1 MKKKYLKNTNLLK
14 KAKMET
20 EKLNLMKEFRQQLV
34 NFLDEI
40 IDQFPYEGDF
50 VLIRMFIKDQIPVA
64 DILGRFIR
72 DLLPFKKVVREKDE
86 SFFLNN
92 TILYTGGKIGSDK
105 IDHFKNLWLSDKMDD
120 SDRETIWQWMN
131 LFVDIAESYHKKFGY
146 IKGWE
151 K

>member
-1 MKKKYLKNTNLLK
+1 M
-14 KAKMET
+14 MES

-40 IDQFPYEGDF
+40 IEQFPYEGDF
-50 VLIRMFIKDQIPVA
+50 VLIRMFIKDQIPVT

-72 DLLPFKKVVREKDE
+72 DLLPLKDVVKKRDE

-92 TILYTGGKIGSDK
+92 TILYTGGKIGTDK
-105 IDHFKNLWLSDKMDD
+105 IDHFKNLWLSDKMDS
-120 SDRETIWQWMN
+120 SDRDIIWQWMN
-131 LFVDIAESYHKKFGY
+131 LFVDIADSYYKKFGY
-146 IKGWE
+146 IPGWQ